1 MRLDYPFDIGDLRG
15 LPVSSLLSDCK
26 PGRGH
31 QVESDAVS
39 EWSKELALG
48 ASPVRVAG
56 SNPVR
61 IRPFFLYTPSCI
73 LSCLSS
79 TSSCQSTTM
88 SFASQFSPIFEPPVY
103 LGYPIWISQS
113 GYNRD
118 FRLAARTA
126 GLPLERGLLA
136 FASRGRA
143 TRGGGA
149 VPRGMAANCGDIHIN
164 VHQGR
169 QGYGIH
175 FQLSVRGIFVTAV
188 DALSEAERAGVQPGA
203 CDCPKILPSRP
214 ASAPSMPH
222 ARTLLHLSA

>member
-79 TSSCQSTTM
+79 TSSCQSTIM
-88 SFASQFSPIFEPPVY
+88 RVNSLPSSSR
-103 LGYPIWISQS
+103 LSIW
-113 GYNRD
+113 D
-118 FRLAARTA
+118 
-126 GLPLERGLLA
+126 
-136 FASRGRA
+136 
-143 TRGGGA
+143 TRYRKA
-149 VPRGMAANCGDIHIN
+149 VTIA
-164 VHQGR
+164 
-169 QGYGIH
+169 
-175 FQLSVRGIFVTAV
+175 IFVSRHGQPGCRSSV
-188 DALSEAERAGVQPGA
+188 VCLLSPLAGAQHEAGAPCHAAWRPIAATSTSTCTRAGRVTESTSN
-203 CDCPKILPSRP
+203 CPCA
-214 ASAPSMPH
+214 AS
-222 ARTLLHLSA
+222 L

>member
-73 LSCLSS
+73 LSRLSS

-88 SFASQFSPIFEPPVY
+88 SLRVHSLPSSRPVY
-103 LGYPIWISQS
+103 LGYPISQS

-149 VPRGMAANCGDIHIN
+149 VPGGMAANCGDIHIN

-203 CDCPKILPSRP
+203 CDCPQILPSRP
-214 ASAPSMPH
+214 ASAPAMLAH
-222 ARTLLHLSA
+222 ARCSI

>member
-88 SFASQFSPIFEPPVY
+88 SFASQFSPIFEPPGIPDIAKR
-103 LGYPIWISQS
+103 LQS
-113 GYNRD
+113 RFSSRGTDSRAAARAWSAC
-118 FRLAARTA
+118 FRLSRARNTR
-126 GLPLERGLLA
+126 RG
-136 FASRGRA
+136 RRA
-143 TRGGGA
+143 TRHGGQLRRHPHQRAPGQAGLRNPLPIVRARHLCDRSRRVERGGEGWGA
-149 VPRGMAANCGDIHIN
+149 
-164 VHQGR
+164 
-169 QGYGIH
+169 
-175 FQLSVRGIFVTAV
+175 
-188 DALSEAERAGVQPGA
+188 AG
-203 CDCPKILPSRP
+203 CMRLP
-214 ASAPSMPH
+214 
-222 ARTLLHLSA
+222 

>member
-79 TSSCQSTTM
+79 TSSCQSTIM
-88 SFASQFSPIFEPPVY
+88 RVNSLPSSSR
-103 LGYPIWISQS
+103 LGYPISQS

>member
-103 LGYPIWISQS
+103 LGYPISQS